1 MPTLDWIGKEK
12 VINHHNEVPFRIL
25 NRKYSYDTTGEH
37 LEDSRS
43 ENKII
48 HGDNLEA
55 LKSLL
60 PMYEGKI
67 NCIYIDPPY
76 NTGNENWTYNDNVN
90 DPRIRKWLG
99 KVVGKEGEDL
109 SRHDK
114 WLCMMY
120 PRLRLL
126 NKLLSKDGKMVIS
139 IGYHELNNLVCV
151 CREIFAGRQ
160 IVVVTVQTSGGKPS
174 GGFNYVHEYLIYIVP
189 ADFSANSL
197 EFCGGKSRSP
207 FEGLTLSTFNKIQR
221 PNQVYPIF
229 IDTLTDNI
237 VGVGMSL
244 QELMNK
250 AIYTGEKG
258 DYEYHCDKIP
268 EGTVA
273 IWPITSKGKECVW
286 RQIPERLLN
295 DWEKGYIKVSKNKS
309 KKNPN
314 QYSVQYLPEGVI
326 KKINDGELK
335 IIGHENNSPTL
346 QFGEN
351 QTVGSQIP
359 TIWSEKEFYTVNG
372 TQLLKD
378 IFPDKEKVFDYP
390 KSLEYIMA
398 IIQSISNEGDI
409 VLDSFAGSGT
419 LGHAVLKLNES
430 DNKQRKFIMIEM
442 GDYANNV
449 TAERIRRVIDGYGNN
464 EEFVDGLD
472 GDFSYYELG
481 EQLLLDNGLLNEN
494 IEENRIREYIWFM
507 EVKQSITSMDDG
519 GNKYY
524 LGSNNDT
531 AYYLYYERNCV
542 TTLDRKFL
550 TKIHEVAESYV
561 VYADLCAISEKELQR
576 YNIVF
581 KKIPRDIARL

>member
-1 MPTLDWIGKEK
+1 MPTLEWIGKDK

-25 NRKYSYDTTGEH
+25 NRKYSYDVSGEH
-37 LEDSRS
+37 LKDNNS

-76 NTGNENWTYNDNVN
+76 NTGNENWIYNDNVN
-90 DPRIRKWLG
+90 DPRIKKWLG
-99 KVVGKEGEDL
+99 EIVGKEGEDL

-126 NKLLSKDGKMVIS
+126 SKLLSQDGKMVIS
-139 IGYHELNNLVCV
+139 IGYHELNNLLCI

-160 IVVVTVQTSGGKPS
+160 IVTVTVQTSGGKPS
-174 GGFNYVHEYLIYIVP
+174 GGFNYVHEYLVYIVP
-189 ADFSANSL
+189 TDFTANSL
-197 EFCGGKSRSP
+197 EFCGGKTRTP
-207 FEGLTLSTFNKIQR
+207 FEGLTLSTFNKSQR

-229 IDTLTDNI
+229 VDTTTDNI
-237 VGVGMSL
+237 VEVGMSL
-244 QELMNK
+244 QELINK
-250 AIYTGEKG
+250 AMYTGEKSE
-258 DYEYHCDKIP
+258 YEYSCDNIP

-286 RQIPERLLN
+286 RQIPDRLLN
-295 DWEKGYIKVSKNKS
+295 DWEKGYIKVSKNRS
-309 KKNPN
+309 KNNPN
-314 QYSVQYLPEGVI
+314 QYSIQYLPEGVI
-326 KKINDGELK
+326 KKIKEGKLK
-335 IIGHENNSPTL
+335 IIGHDNNSPTL
-346 QFGEN
+346 IFGEN

-359 TIWSEKEFYTVNG
+359 TLWSEKEFYTVNG
-372 TQLLKD
+372 TQLLRD
-378 IFPDKEKVFDYP
+378 IFSDEDKVFDYP

-398 IIQSISNEGDI
+398 VVQSISNEGDI

-419 LGHAVLKLNES
+419 LGHAVLNLNAI
-430 DNKQRKFIMIEM
+430 DDKQRKFIMIEM

-449 TAERIRRVIDGYGNN
+449 TAERIKRVINGYGDTENK
-464 EEFVDGLD
+464 VDGID

-481 EQLLLDNGLLNEN
+481 EQLLLDNGSINES
-494 IEENRIREYIWFM
+494 IEETKIREYIWFM
-507 EVKQSITSMDDG
+507 EVKRPIKDVESKD
-519 GNKYY
+519 NEYY
-524 LGSNNDT
+524 LGTNNDT
-531 AYYLYYERNCV
+531 AYYFYYDKNSI

-550 TKIHEVAESYV
+550 SKIHIVAEAYII
-561 VYADLCAISEKELQR
+561 YADLCAISEKELQK

-581 KKIPRDIARL
+581 KKIPRDITRL